1 MFKLME
7 NGLKTFASSFYNA
20 FKMTSIDCG

>member
-1 MFKLME
+1 ME